1 MIITTSTDLQNG
13 VYLGQVETE
22 VNAID
27 SEYIDQ
33 YGEPQIDI
41 LGNIPYTDH
50 TSAPQTMVLGGGP
63 RLVYVRSGMP
73 ITFQVNGHNDLD
85 AKQKVDGWAVEMKT
99 RIAAAMATLKALDL
113 LTVPIVTRYE
123 A

>member
-1 MIITTSTDLQNG
+1 MIISTTTDLKNG

-27 SEYIDQ
+27 SEFIGE
-33 YGEPQIDI
+33 YGEPQIDV

-63 RLVYVRSGMP
+63 SLVYVRSGMP
-73 ITFQVNGHNDLD
+73 IKFQVNGNNDLD
-85 AKQKVDGWAVEMKT
+85 AQQKVDGWCIEMKT
-99 RIAAAMATLKALDL
+99 RIAAVMATLKAKPL
-113 LTVPIVTRYE
+113 LTVPAVTRYE